1 MARSGPGD
9 TGVGLSYAHV
19 VSPEAE
25 PTVDRGPGLRSD
37 APRVCSI
44 ADALDLVGD
53 RYSLLIVRE
62 IGFGVRR
69 FSDIRHNTGAPRET
83 LALRLRK
90 LEDAGVITRR
100 SYSEHPPRD
109 EYLLTDAGEALLP
122 VLGELRAWGQRFG
135 AAPSRS

>member
-1 MARSGPGD
+1 MGRVAGWFLVWWFR
-9 TGVGLSYAHV
+9 YAHL

-25 PTVDRGPGLRSD
+25 PTVDLGPGIRGD
-37 APRVCSI
+37 GPRVCSI
-44 ADALDLVGD
+44 AEALDLVGD

-69 FSDIRHNTGAPRET
+69 FNDIRHNTGAPRET

-109 EYLLTDAGEALLP
+109 EYLLTGPGEALLP
-122 VLGELRAWGQRFG
+122 VLGQLREWGERF
-135 AAPSRS
+135 ATAPSRS